1 MKRLIS
7 VLLSIFLVI
16 SVAGVTPVF
25 ADNTG
30 IASVEVTQ
38 VMGKGIDMPTGKY
51 YFMNTFVA
59 GKPTSI
65 QVVMNESYSFSDS
78 DSVTVFRDGAELA
91 KISPDKSEATQIMT
105 FTPDKNAVDSWAAG
119 RYKFIA
125 NIGGMEH
132 TTEAIFN
139 ESREFS
145 VLAVGASVKYNGEI
159 FPAPNMDS
167 DTITLRAQALPISEN
182 KLIRRFIGAPISFGT
197 GADGYDLSTSDGPL
211 KLLSDIENYRLKSAA
226 NYDVVVVVVD
236 SYISESTQN
245 SGYTDSEHAV
255 VLSLKANSDS
265 ESLTAS
271 LLHELGHIFGNG
283 DEYEN
288 GSAKPDVNG
297 LPYGVNATNGN
308 GESITGNREY
318 LIHAPENTYSGI
330 MINDAQNPYNPKS
343 GGVMLDT
350 SSFMGSSFT
359 HWTTSMVWEEAYE
372 KLIPNYQNVLPKV
385 YTDGTLVPERNLDNT
400 LTPER
405 LQQLRDDWYEM
416 CNAVRAEKGYA
427 AYTFDN
433 YFTLGEKNLQ
443 NTAEDTMKKGE
454 TEVKIAVN
462 NVLEPAGMFAIERS
476 SIVHIHEW
484 VDGDLEHFKNF
495 FTESD
500 CGSGAISDD
509 YMVIAFMEVGGRLF
523 YVWDTYHDLVPNPDT
538 SEPVEAQ
545 PETAPV
551 LEVNPAD
558 NAMSVDETETTET
571 EDSDT
576 QYTEPEYTETEITAN
591 DELPAFEDYS
601 DEWIERLDHYDIFDV
616 SLSEL
621 PEIAAE
627 PYEPYEQWPNAA
639 AYFGWWAG
647 QEYGSEKAMT
657 GEYVMWLLENESHY
671 GDINQLNISE
681 FIRTYCEQGFTY
693 DSDGNPYVM
702 RSYVFDENG
711 DKYYID
717 GNGDRIY
724 PDGGGSSYGGDGNI
738 EDPDGSW

>member
-7 VLLSIFLVI
+7 VLLSVFLLI
-16 SVAGVTPVF
+16 SVAAVTPVF

-65 QVVMNESYSFSDS
+65 QVVMNEIYGFSAS
-78 DSVTVFRDGAELA
+78 DSVTVFRDGVEIT
-91 KISPDKSEATQIMT
+91 KIAPDKSETTQIMA

-119 RYKFIA
+119 RYKFTA
-125 NIGGMEH
+125 NIGGSEH
-132 TTEAIFN
+132 STEAIFN

-159 FPAPNMDS
+159 FPAPKMDS
-167 DTITLRAQALPISEN
+167 DTVTLRAQALPVSEN
-182 KLIRRFIGAPISFGT
+182 KLIRRYIGAPISFGT
-197 GADGYDLSTSDGPL
+197 GENGYDLSASDGPL

-236 SYISESTQN
+236 SYISESKQN

-271 LLHELGHIFGNG
+271 LLHEIGHIFGNG

-297 LPYGVNATNGN
+297 LPYGVKATDGS
-308 GESITGNREY
+308 GESVTGNREY
-318 LIHAPENTYSGI
+318 LNHAEGNTYSGI
-330 MINDAQNPYNPKS
+330 LINDTQNPYNPKS

-350 SSFMGSSFT
+350 SSFMGSSYI
-359 HWTTSMVWEEAYE
+359 HWTTNMVWEEAYE

-385 YTDGTLVPERNLDNT
+385 YTDGTLVPERNLDNA
-400 LTPER
+400 LSAER
-405 LQQLRDDWYEM
+405 LKELQDDWYAM
-416 CNAVRAEKGYA
+416 CNEVRAAKGYS
-427 AYTFDN
+427 AYTFDE
-433 YFTLGEKNLQ
+433 YFKAGEKNLQ
-443 NTAEDTMKKGE
+443 KTAEDTMKKSE

-462 NVLEPAGMFAIERS
+462 NVLEPMGMFAVERS
-476 SIVHIHEW
+476 SAVHIHEW
-484 VDGDLEHFKNF
+484 ADGDLEHFKNF
-495 FTESD
+495 FSESD

-538 SEPVEAQ
+538 SEPVETQ

-551 LEVNPAD
+551 LEVNPV
-558 NAMSVDETETTET
+558 N
-571 EDSDT
+571 
-576 QYTEPEYTETEITAN
+576 N
-591 DELPAFEDYS
+591 DLPVG
-601 DEWIERLDHYDIFDV
+601 I
-616 SLSEL
+616 
-621 PEIAAE
+621 P
-627 PYEPYEQWPNAA
+627 Q
-639 AYFGWWAG
+639 
-647 QEYGSEKAMT
+647 T
-657 GEYVMWLLENESHY
+657 
-671 GDINQLNISE
+671 
-681 FIRTYCEQGFTY
+681 
-693 DSDGNPYVM
+693 
-702 RSYVFDENG
+702 
-711 DKYYID
+711 
-717 GNGDRIY
+717 
-724 PDGGGSSYGGDGNI
+724 
-738 EDPDGSW
+738 